1 MKAYKMADLAKKDTK
16 TLGEDMAKLVSQ
28 LNEVKVKATM
38 RKMSDD
44 SSEAKKIRKQIA
56 RIQTAL
62 NSVVAAP
69 AKEKASVKKEEK

>member
-16 TLGEDMAKLVSQ
+16 TLQEDMAKLSAE

-44 SSEAKKIRKQIA
+44 SSQAKKIKKQIA

-62 NSVVAAP
+62 N
-69 AKEKASVKKEEK
+69 ASEPVKKEEK

>member
-16 TLGEDMAKLVSQ
+16 TLQEDMAKLTAE
-28 LNEVKVKATM
+28 LNEVRVKATM

-44 SSEAKKIRKQIA
+44 SSQAKKIKKQIA

-62 NSVVAAP
+62 NAQVEDKPKAAS
-69 AKEKASVKKEEK
+69 AKKEEK